1 MIDIFLTSPPVHLV
15 SSHMRQCCYNGCQF
29 PKGVRATQR
38 RSWLCG
44 REEVLTRRRA
54 PQRRWC
60 ASWARVTLRELP
72 GWSPTRE
79 RAFPAAERTR
89 SPARRRSHWPRCS
102 LVRSLWPPSPLRSRS
117 LTAALLADIF
127 ARQLKRPVRPL
138 PDLVA
143 RTEQALAS
151 HCGVLVRQALMAH
164 LAREREPLAE
174 PLKKS
179 HVWRVQAWEPERAG
193 VVPAAAVSASLAEA
207 GAEEARPQRKQM
219 LLFALSESE
228 LGRAQGGADAGGGG
242 TTNADQQTPSWATIP
257 SFSVAFPLSL
267 ALSAAQWRLEAFRA
281 GCRPPGI
288 RPSGEEERRKESV
301 AASPSIEIQ

>member
-1 MIDIFLTSPPVHLV
+1 M
-15 SSHMRQCCYNGCQF
+15 
-29 PKGVRATQR
+29 
-38 RSWLCG
+38 
-44 REEVLTRRRA
+44 
-54 PQRRWC
+54 
-60 ASWARVTLRELP
+60 
-72 GWSPTRE
+72 
-79 RAFPAAERTR
+79 
-89 SPARRRSHWPRCS
+89 
-102 LVRSLWPPSPLRSRS
+102 
-117 LTAALLADIF
+117 
-127 ARQLKRPVRPL
+127 RPL

-151 HCGVLVRQALMAH
+151 HCGVLVRQALRAH
-164 LAREREPLAE
+164 LAREREPQAE

-193 VVPAAAVSASLAEA
+193 DAQAAAVSASLAEA
-207 GAEEARPQRKQM
+207 GAEESRPKRKQM

-228 LGRAQGGADAGGGG
+228 LGRALGGAEAGGGE
-242 TTNADQQTPSWATIP
+242 TNADLQTPSWATIP